1 MAIRVAQW
9 RAAPLKPVDGG
20 RTATERFA
28 ALVEPHYDVLY
39 RVAYRLTRSAH
50 DAEDLA
56 QEVCARAF
64 PRLDEIEKLEQPRG
78 WLLRVLY
85 RLFVDSVRRYERKFV
100 GSIDDVDE
108 RALMSEQPGPLEE
121 AERALARRRLDE
133 AWRHL
138 DEEQRALLA
147 LHDVEGYSLLELN
160 ELTGIKEGTLKS
172 RLHRARVRLGKLLER
187 VGATAGSSE
196 INGSGRR

>member
-1 MAIRVAQW
+1 MAIRVVQW
-9 RAAPLKPVDGG
+9 RATPLQPVDGG
-20 RTATERFA
+20 RTAAERFA

-85 RLFVDSVRRYERKFV
+85 RLFVDSVRRYERRFV
-100 GSIDDVDE
+100 GSIDDVAE
-108 RALMSEQPGPLEE
+108 GALISEQPGPLEE
-121 AERALARRRLDE
+121 VERALARRRLDE

-187 VGATAGSSE
+187 VSATAGSSE
-196 INGSGRR
+196 THGS

>member
-1 MAIRVAQW
+1 
-9 RAAPLKPVDGG
+9 
-20 RTATERFA
+20 
-28 ALVEPHYDVLY
+28 
-39 RVAYRLTRSAH
+39 
-50 DAEDLA
+50 
-56 QEVCARAF
+56 
-64 PRLDEIEKLEQPRG
+64 
-78 WLLRVLY
+78 
-85 RLFVDSVRRYERKFV
+85 
-100 GSIDDVDE
+100 
-108 RALMSEQPGPLEE
+108 
-121 AERALARRRLDE
+121 LARRRLDE